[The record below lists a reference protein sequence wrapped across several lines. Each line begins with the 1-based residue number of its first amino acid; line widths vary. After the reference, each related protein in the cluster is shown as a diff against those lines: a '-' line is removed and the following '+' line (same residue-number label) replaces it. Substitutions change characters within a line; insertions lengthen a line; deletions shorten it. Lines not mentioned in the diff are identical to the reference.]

1 MEIFELTDPNLAYLL
16 KSELMKI
23 IKKKSQVHV
32 VIIIYFQF
40 SEPLTTII
48 ALKVFHRVGNIDMI
62 FIIIAFLV
70 RKVPEAFTMDPK
82 AFEEEYNVKKPDK
95 NDANIVF
102 HCLAGIRSRAAMEAV
117 HQIGYTK

>member
-1 MEIFELTDPNLAYLL
+1 MI
-16 KSELMKI
+16 
-23 IKKKSQVHV
+23 
-32 VIIIYFQF
+32 IIIYFQF
-40 SEPLTTII
+40 SEPLTAII
-48 ALKVFHRVGNIDMI
+48 ALKVFHRVDNIDTI
-62 FIIIAFLV
+62 LFLLHFSV
-70 RKVPEAFTMDPK
+70 RKVPEAFTMDPV